1 MKKYLSCFLPG
12 LLLAILG
19 GCILLTACNKADTT
33 AIVKRTD
40 LYYQLIRTFITD
52 PAVHQLFSEDQLQRL
67 RDIEKVYLSA
77 SNSLKTATDT
87 APVIYTIVDC
97 GTEICAVLESL
108 DGFPERYK
116 KELPVLR
123 AAMLAL
129 RMGVMVN
136 DAGIQGVGA
145 REATKR

>member
-1 MKKYLSCFLPG
+1 MKKYRSCFLLG

-19 GCILLTACNKADTT
+19 GCIFLTACDKSDSS

-40 LYYQLIRTFITD
+40 LYYQVIKTFITD
-52 PAVHQLFSEDQLQRL
+52 PVVHPLFSDEQLQRL

-108 DGFPERYK
+108 EGFPERYK
-116 KELPVLR
+116 KELPVIR

-129 RMGVMVN
+129 RMGVILHEKNNVLSE
-136 DAGIQGVGA
+136 G
-145 REATKR
+145 